1 MTRGSRSGSEHPEAC
16 EKSESHPRQRLC
28 ENPKSQ
34 QRREC
39 AKFEIPP
46 TQLVDGSY
54 SAYNGPHA
62 EHAVSEIPPPQ
73 LVDRSYSAY
82 NEPRLEDAGFR
93 NPTNAVGGL
102 FILSLQKSAA
112 PL

>member
-28 ENPKSQ
+28 ENPKSH

-46 TQLVDGSY
+46 TQLVDG
-54 SAYNGPHA
+54 
-62 EHAVSEIPPPQ
+62 
-73 LVDRSYSAY
+73 SYSAY

-112 PL
+112 PLRFRDRSPSVFVGRV